1 MGTQHHPA
9 ASWLRVGFSNME
21 KIGILGAGYVGLATA
36 AGFAARGFSVVCA
49 DVNQNKL
56 AILQSGEL
64 LFFEEGMKDVFRAA
78 TVPVVFT
85 ANLAE
90 ACACNIVF
98 CCVGTPSA
106 PDGSADLS
114 YVRSAA
120 ETCASIH
127 PGALFVI
134 KSTVPPGTSKQI
146 HNLVNGKLRIAANP
160 EFLREGQAVHDALN
174 PSRIVIG
181 ADDPLV
187 LSVLSDL
194 YSGTGAPIV
203 ATDSTTAELVKYAS
217 NSFLATKISF
227 MNDIAN
233 LCDVIGADVQA
244 VAHGMGLDDRIGPKF
259 LQPGPGYGGSCFP
272 KDVAALRHLGEAVG
286 VPLRILKA
294 TTEVNEQRQR
304 RSVELL
310 QSFLGDLAGKKI
322 AIWGLAFKPG
332 TDDIRDAP
340 SLVVIEACLKAG
352 ATVTAYDPLVRD
364 AAVQCFPA
372 LRLASSA
379 LVALEGADA
388 LVIMT
393 DWPEFSSFSR
403 SDVQTVLGSSCIVDL
418 RHVLTEQHVGNE
430 QNRI

>member
-1 MGTQHHPA
+1 MGTMHRPET
-9 ASWLRVGFSNME
+9 SWRKVGSSSMQR
-21 KIGILGAGYVGLATA
+21 IGILGAGYVGLATA

-49 DVNQNKL
+49 DVNEKKIS
-56 AILQSGEL
+56 ILNAGEL
-64 LFFEEGMKDVFRAA
+64 PFFEEGMKDVFHAA
-78 TVPVVFT
+78 SVPVVFT
-85 ANLAE
+85 SNLAE
-90 ACACNIVF
+90 ACACDIVF

-120 ETCASIH
+120 ETCAALN
-127 PGALFVI
+127 PNALFVL

-146 HNLVNGKLRIAANP
+146 RNLTNGKLRIAANP
-160 EFLREGQAVHDALN
+160 EFLREGQAVRDALN

-181 ADDPLV
+181 ADDPSA

-194 YSGTGAPIV
+194 YSGTNAPIV
-203 ATDSTTAELVKYAS
+203 AADTTTAELVKYAS

-227 MNDIAN
+227 INDIAN

-272 KDVAALRHLGEAVG
+272 KDVAALRHLGDTVG
-286 VPLRILKA
+286 VPLRILNA
-294 TTEVNEQRQR
+294 ASEINEQRQR
-304 RSVELL
+304 LPVQLL
-310 QSFLGDLAGKKI
+310 RTSLGDLTGKKI
-322 AIWGLAFKPG
+322 AMWGLAFKPG

-340 SLVVIEACLKAG
+340 SLGVIEACINAG

-364 AAVQCFPA
+364 AAILRFPS

-379 LVALEGADA
+379 LAALEGADA
-388 LVIMT
+388 LVVMT
-393 DWPEFSSFSR
+393 DWPEFSTISLG
-403 SDVQTVLGSSCIVDL
+403 DVRTALGSPCIVDL
-418 RHVLTEQHVGNE
+418 RHVLKQ
-430 QNRI
+430 